1 MLWKLNTPTS
11 MSFNNILLFSANNSL
26 CFFSRL
32 YQLFRKHAIK
42 PSQLC
47 KSFVNHKA
55 LKSKGSFTR
64 RACIPSSSFP
74 QPLPRLLKHI
84 KSPPSKSWFSFVPNL
99 ELLTVLYQNLYL
111 CYNKSCLCERTCEST
126 RLFIEDQPSVI
137 FP

>member
-32 YQLFRKHAIK
+32 HQLFCKHAINH
-42 PSQLC
+42 PNFA

-55 LKSKGSFTR
+55 LKSMGSFTR

-111 CYNKSCLCERTCEST
+111 CYNKSCLCERT
-126 RLFIEDQPSVI
+126 
-137 FP
+137 